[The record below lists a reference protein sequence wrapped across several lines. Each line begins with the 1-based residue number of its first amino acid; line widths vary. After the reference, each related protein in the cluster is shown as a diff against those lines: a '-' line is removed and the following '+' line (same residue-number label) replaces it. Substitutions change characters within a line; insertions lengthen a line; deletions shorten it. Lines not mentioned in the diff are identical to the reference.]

1 MHLRCHCFW
10 RFSRPAPLL
19 GKHIITEFVLVLF
32 LSIKAAMDL
41 LSIAILLQLMCL
53 FLLPSKQSSG
63 KSSIYGFCFGRR
75 EEGIKGLYFVR
86 VFNIHIRYL
95 RSQDLAFADLR
106 LSCCQLF
113 RSGLV
118 IYLNETDSYKFCYS
132 FP

>member
-1 MHLRCHCFW
+1 MLARAAGTPSYEYNFPFLGIFLVLIACCIAGDIYFFLAPALAWGGAAMHLRCHCFW

-19 GKHIITEFVLVLF
+19 GRHIITEFVLVLF

-75 EEGIKGLYFVR
+75 EEGINK
-86 VFNIHIRYL
+86 I
-95 RSQDLAFADLR
+95 FAR
-106 LSCCQLF
+106 
-113 RSGLV
+113 
-118 IYLNETDSYKFCYS
+118 K
-132 FP
+132 